1 MVLNGALRCVALRR
15 AALRCPRCVWF
26 VTAGVSVMDKSLDE
40 RRKLLVKEM
49 RPVMNHVHPFE
60 SLM

>member
-1 MVLNGALRCVALRR
+1 
-15 AALRCPRCVWF
+15 
-26 VTAGVSVMDKSLDE
+26 MDKSLDE

-49 RPVMNHVHPFE
+49 RPVMNHVRPFE